1 MYKTLLLIKQQ
12 KWLSEFCVKID
23 RVGRLTVNTHIGNVD
38 IFPYTCIS
46 PSDIITISIKELTL
60 IFKIISQCDVIYM
73 YIMSLPI
80 KTLTSVFKISN
91 NIITNIPTRSIILA
105 AILVIMSVSTL
116 KIALILYTFI
126 DLKKIS
132 FCVNGIQHSIA
143 LLNY

>member
-23 RVGRLTVNTHIGNVD
+23 RVGRLTVNTHIGNVV

-126 DLKKIS
+126 DFID
-132 FCVNGIQHSIA
+132 FCVNGMQHSIA

>member
-1 MYKTLLLIKQQ
+1 V
-12 KWLSEFCVKID
+12 F
-23 RVGRLTVNTHIGNVD
+23 TVNRPTLSIFTQNSDNHFCCLISSNVLF

-60 IFKIISQCDVIYM
+60 ILKIISQCDVIYM

-126 DLKKIS
+126 DLKKKI
-132 FCVNGIQHSIA
+132 FVLMLFNTRLHC
-143 LLNY
+143 